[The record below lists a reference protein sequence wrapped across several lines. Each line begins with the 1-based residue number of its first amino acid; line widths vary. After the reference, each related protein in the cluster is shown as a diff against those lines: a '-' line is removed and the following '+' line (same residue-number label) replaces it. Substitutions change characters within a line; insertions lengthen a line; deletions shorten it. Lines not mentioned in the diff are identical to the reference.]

1 MRNATRW
8 KYLSSTAALALMVG
22 VASVGTAMAEDIQGI
37 TVDANFIK
45 DKDTYV
51 TENIYR
57 EKAVFLQATVAPEV
71 TKMSE
76 ALSMANQWT
85 ADNVMSESYTRR
97 TDTITN
103 AVNNNTGLTILNQTA
118 GDLNNQASSASGAAN
133 AGSGGVVYSEAQSGA
148 EQNAKNNVL
157 SERDLTWFSS
167 DPNAIDGD
175 PNTPTRVAGKT
186 ATITN
191 AIKNNLGVVHV
202 NQSVGNMNSQAN
214 TLALATSFGDGGVV
228 ITDAV
233 LGQQQ
238 TGNQVTEYNV
248 LREAVLTDAV
258 KFNTGIVSLNQSA
271 GSLSNQANVVA
282 IGVAIQLGGGSQ

>member
-22 VASVGTAMAEDIQGI
+22 VASIGTALADPKGI
-37 TVDANFIK
+37 EIDANFIK

-57 EKAVFLQATVAPEV
+57 EKAVFLQATVAPDV

-76 ALSMANQWT
+76 SLAMINQWT
-85 ADNVMSESYTRR
+85 GGNTMTENETLR

-103 AVNNNTGLTILNQTA
+103 AVNNNIGLTILNQTA

-133 AGSGGVVYSEAQSGA
+133 AGNTGVVYGEAQAGA
-148 EQNAKNNVL
+148 EQNSKGNTL
-157 SERDLTWFSS
+157 LERDLTWFSS
-167 DPNAIDGD
+167 DPQAIDGD
-175 PNTPTRVAGKT
+175 PNTPTKLPGKT

-214 TLALATSFGDGGVV
+214 SLALSTSFGEGGIVL
-228 ITDAV
+228 TDAV
-233 LGQQQ
+233 LGQKQS
-238 TGNQVTEYNV
+238 GNTVFEYNTW
-248 LREAVLTDAV
+248 RQAVLQDAV
-258 KFNTGIVSLNQSA
+258 KNNTGIISLNQSA
-271 GSLSNQANVVA
+271 GSLGNQANVVA
-282 IGVAIQLGGGSQ
+282 IGVAVTLTTPGG